1 MLFTYKYSFICCC
14 FPFSIQ
20 NVQISGSILLDGEDA
35 KGSNSGGGSGGTM
48 SFVVDEKFEGHGTIS
63 VNGGKGSG
71 QGGGGAGGRI
81 FIDVG
86 T

>member
-1 MLFTYKYSFICCC
+1 M
-14 FPFSIQ
+14 
-20 NVQISGSILLDGEDA
+20 DGADA
-35 KGSNSGGGSGGTM
+35 TGTNSGGGSGGTI
-48 SFVVDEKFEGHGTIS
+48 SFKVDQVLEGHGEITAD
-63 VNGGKGSG
+63 GGKGTG

>member
-1 MLFTYKYSFICCC
+1 
-14 FPFSIQ
+14 
-20 NVQISGSILLDGEDA
+20 
-35 KGSNSGGGSGGTM
+35 M